1 MQINDLLKSMIQ
13 TKACLW
19 SQSFDLT
26 FKLQQQLGPQ
36 MVNLL
41 PLVCLIYSIF
51 LKIYQNMTATNSANT
66 VKLRN
71 LFYLVSNP
79 EKIFFRLRFHVT
91 ALFEKSQLIVNWII
105 NQHQFTS
112 LLESID
118 KKIFEFF
125 NNIWLLTSLLPPSLF
140 LLGGHQYL
148 KQY

>member
-1 MQINDLLKSMIQ
+1 
-13 TKACLW
+13 
-19 SQSFDLT
+19 
-26 FKLQQQLGPQ
+26 
-36 MVNLL
+36 
-41 PLVCLIYSIF
+41 
-51 LKIYQNMTATNSANT
+51 MTATNSANT

-71 LFYLVSNP
+71 LFYLASNP

-105 NQHQFTS
+105 NQHQFIS

-148 KQY
+148 K